1 MKQKYSTDMSSSER
15 AALWRQRLFEA
26 EAGLTRYLTETR
38 GGQDID
44 GWIAVRSEIFADLPG
59 RGTDTGPDSGAR
71 AGADLAGDW
80 QRVFFRAQALM
91 ERFLV
96 SRYGH
101 GELAAWARAGAEVH
115 RYVEPGHGRGALDPV
130 LRVARQAE
138 LYGSRYRVVED
149 GAERAVLEISH
160 CAIWDYREQA
170 RARGVRITLA
180 SPCEYCVHATGANI
194 AAKGY
199 APRHELTE
207 GPDGPGCIWEAQCAA

>member
-1 MKQKYSTDMSSSER
+1 MKQKYSTDMSPSER

-44 GWIAVRSEIFADLPG
+44 DWIAVRSEIFADLPG
-59 RGTDTGPDSGAR
+59 RGAE
-71 AGADLAGDW
+71 ADADDW

-115 RYVEPGHGRGALDPV
+115 RYVEAGHGRGALDPI

-170 RARGVRITLA
+170 RARGVRLTLA

-194 AAKGY
+194 AAKGF
-199 APRHELTE
+199 AAHHELTE

>member
-1 MKQKYSTDMSSSER
+1 MKQKYSTDMTPSER

-44 GWIAVRSEIFADLPG
+44 DWIVVRSEIFADLPG
-59 RGTDTGPDSGAR
+59 TGTG
-71 AGADLAGDW
+71 AGADAW

-115 RYVEPGHGRGALDPV
+115 RYVEPGQGRGALDPV

-138 LYGSRYRVVED
+138 LYGSRYRVTED
-149 GAERAVLEISH
+149 GAERAELEISH
-160 CAIWDYREQA
+160 CAIWDYRELA
-170 RARGVRITLA
+170 RARGVRLTLA
-180 SPCEYCVHATGANI
+180 SPCEYCVHAIGANI
-194 AAKGY
+194 AAKGFT
-199 APRHELTE
+199 ARHELTE
-207 GPDGPGCIWEAQCAA
+207 GPDGPGCVWEATCAA

>member
-1 MKQKYSTDMSSSER
+1 MKRTYSTDMSPTER

-26 EAGLTRYLTETR
+26 EAGMTRYLTETH

-44 GWIAVRSEIFADLPG
+44 GWIAVRSEIFRDLP
-59 RGTDTGPDSGAR
+59 TGAAPQE
-71 AGADLAGDW
+71 W

-96 SRYGH
+96 SRHGH

-115 RYVEPGHGRGALDPV
+115 RRVEPEHGRGALDPV
-130 LRVARQAE
+130 LRIARQAE
-138 LYGSRYRVVED
+138 LYGSRYRVSDDGPEHAAVEI
-149 GAERAVLEISH
+149 GH
-160 CAIWDYREQA
+160 CAIWDYRERA
-170 RARGVRITLA
+170 RARGVTLTLA

-199 APRHELTE
+199 TPRHRLTE
-207 GPDGPGCIWEAQCAA
+207 GPDGHGCVWEAACAA